1 MSSIGSPYKRFEPQ
15 GSYDAIVVG
24 SGIGGLAAAA
34 LLAKHAGRR
43 VLVLERHYTAGG
55 FTHTFQRNGFEWDVG
70 VHYVGDVGHPKAM
83 MRMVLDDICAE
94 PIEWEPMGEVY
105 DRIVLGD
112 QVFDLA
118 AGRRAFVDRLASHFP
133 GERAAIER
141 YLARVREVQT
151 ASTLFFAERALPGA
165 VSAVAGGLMRRK
177 LERLAARTT
186 REVLEEITSDQKL
199 ISVLAG
205 QFGDYGLPP
214 ARSSFAIHAMVVG
227 HYLGGGFFPVGGARR
242 FAETIVPTIER
253 AGGAVVVRAEVERI
267 VVERGRAVGVRIAD
281 GRELRAPVVIS
292 DAGARNTFLRLLPND
307 VHTRERD
314 ALAGLTPSVGH
325 MCLYLGL
332 DRTAEELEL
341 PKANLWLYPDQ
352 HHERNVD
359 AFVADPDAPFPVVYV
374 SFPAAKDPSFA
385 RRFPGRS
392 TIDVITLAPYAWF
405 ERWRDSRWH
414 HRGDDYESL
423 KQRFTERLLGHLYQW
438 VPQAKGHVVH
448 GELSTPLSTRH
459 FAAWERGEL
468 YGLDH
473 DPARFLERRIRPRT
487 SVRGLYLTGA
497 DVCSA
502 GVGGALM
509 GGVLCA
515 SALLGQNL
523 LQVVRG
529 ALGR

>member
-1 MSSIGSPYKRFEPQ
+1 MTSIGTPYRRFEPA
-15 GSYDAIVVG
+15 GSYDAIVIG

-34 LLAKHAGRR
+34 LLAKHARKR
-43 VLVLERHYTAGG
+43 VLVLEQHYTAGG
-55 FTHTFQRNGFEWDVG
+55 FTHTFHRNGFEWDVG
-70 VHYVGDVGHPKAM
+70 VHYIGDVGHPKAP
-83 MRMVLDDICAE
+83 MRVVLDDIAAE
-94 PIEWEPMGEVY
+94 PIEWASMGEVY

-112 QVFDLA
+112 EVYDFA
-118 AGRRAFVDRLASHFP
+118 AGRENFVERLAARFP

-141 YLARVREVQT
+141 YLDRVAEAQR
-151 ASTLFFAERALPGA
+151 AGMLYFAERAIPAPAAAL
-165 VSAVAGGLMRRK
+165 VGGLMRRK

-186 REVLEEITSDQKL
+186 REVLEEITSNQKL
-199 ISVLAG
+199 ISVLTG

-214 ARSSFAIHAMVVG
+214 ARSSFAIHAMVAG
-227 HYLGGGFFPVGGARR
+227 HYLRGGFFPVGGASR
-242 FAETIVPTIER
+242 FAAAIVPTIEQR
-253 AGGAVVVRAEVERI
+253 GGAVVVRAVVERI
-267 VVERGRAVGVRIAD
+267 LVEGGRAAGVRLED
-281 GRELRAPVVIS
+281 GRELRAPVIVS
-292 DAGARNTFLRLLPND
+292 DAGAHNTFGRLLGAEVPA
-307 VHTRERD
+307 RERE
-314 ALAGLTPSVGH
+314 AIAGLTRSVGH

-341 PKANLWLYPDQ
+341 PKANLWLYPDE

-359 AFVADPDAPFPVVYV
+359 AFVADPEAPFPVVYV
-374 SFPAAKDPSFA
+374 SFPAAKDPSFTQ
-385 RRFPGRS
+385 RHPGRS

-414 HRGDDYESL
+414 HRGDEYEAL
-423 KQRFTERLLGHLYQW
+423 KQRFTERLLTQLYRW
-438 VPQAKGHVVH
+438 VPQAEGHVIH
-448 GELSTPLSTRH
+448 GELSTPLTTQH

-473 DPARFLERRIRPRT
+473 DPRRFQERRLRPRT
-487 SVRGLYLTGA
+487 SVPGLYLTGQ

-515 SALLGQNL
+515 SALTNKNMLSVAQ
-523 LQVVRG
+523 R